1 MSLTTTIP
9 PPPVMKVRWT
19 FNLNVIWD
27 ALYVAYDKHGS
38 VVCRIN
44 WWANIFT
51 LLKCDKYI
59 QRSDVFF
66 FSWFKSNNFFCLLL
80 PKYVNHF
87 AKLSVCG
94 KGTVQESCQ
103 KFKKTFLPL
112 HTELLSVE
120 SCDICVIEIPHSCVQ
135 ITHWTHARCSVSS
148 RNCWQRTTKSSAHFL
163 PHQPELQ
170 SFLCLC

>member
-1 MSLTTTIP
+1 MSI
-9 PPPVMKVRWT
+9 K
-19 FNLNVIWD
+19 
-27 ALYVAYDKHGS
+27 YVAYDKHGW

-44 WWANIFT
+44 WWANILK
-51 LLKCDKYI
+51 LLKCDKDNSKI
-59 QRSDVFF
+59 RLIFFLDSKATTVFVYF
-66 FSWFKSNNFFCLLL
+66 FQNMSITLQNCQYAVREQCRKAESW
-80 PKYVNHF
+80 
-87 AKLSVCG
+87 
-94 KGTVQESCQ
+94 

-148 RNCWQRTTKSSAHFL
+148 RNCWQRTTKSLAHFL

-170 SFLCLC
+170 SFLYLC

>member
-1 MSLTTTIP
+1 MRRFVEMSI
-9 PPPVMKVRWT
+9 K
-19 FNLNVIWD
+19 
-27 ALYVAYDKHGS
+27 YVACDKHGCIS
-38 VVCRIN
+38 GLQNQLMGQHLYPAEVRQVYSKIRRI
-44 WWANIFT
+44 
-51 LLKCDKYI
+51 
-59 QRSDVFF
+59 FF
-66 FSWFKSNNFFCLLL
+66 FLIQKQQLFCLLL